1 MKNPIIST
9 ILVGLVAGAAG
20 AMLSTLIAEPATSE
34 GDPIVLDDSAG
45 DLERRFDSLQ
55 RENEALSRRV
65 FDLEKAPQSS
75 VAERSAA
82 PLEMTDEERAADE
95 QLRAVVAA
103 LTNPDTPMPQEWRD
117 SVNLALMDIRADE
130 DAERDEQRRIRA
142 EDRMDERI
150 VELSQK
156 LGLNTYQSGQM
167 RQILTEESLARDEMR
182 SAIRESGDWT
192 SARDMWTGLREKTNE
207 SLSLVLTPQ
216 QVEAYQA
223 DQSTRWGR
231 FGGGGNT
238 GGGRRSGA
246 GADHG
251 GEVQTTGQGD

>member
-1 MKNPIIST
+1 MKNPILSMT
-9 ILVGLVAGAAG
+9 LVGFVAGAAG
-20 AMLSTLIAEPATSE
+20 AMLSTLIAGPATSE
-34 GDPIVLDDSAG
+34 GDPIVLDDNAG
-45 DLERRFDSLQ
+45 DIERRFDSLQ
-55 RENEALSRRV
+55 RENEALSRRLL
-65 FDLEKAPQSS
+65 DLEQASPRLA
-75 VAERSAA
+75 AERSAA
-82 PLEMTDEERAADE
+82 PLEMTDDERAADE
-95 QLRAVVAA
+95 QLRAVVSA

-117 SVNLALMDIRADE
+117 SVNLALKDIRAEE

-142 EDRMDERI
+142 EDRMDERM

-156 LGLNTYQSGQM
+156 LGLDTYQSGQM

-182 SAIRESGDWT
+182 TAIRESGDWT

>member
-9 ILVGLVAGAAG
+9 ILVGLVAGVAG

-34 GDPIVLDDSAG
+34 GDPIVLDDNAG

-55 RENEALSRRV
+55 RENEALSRRLL
-65 FDLEKAPQSS
+65 DLEQAPPRL
-75 VAERSAA
+75 ATERSVA

-103 LTNPDTPMPQEWRD
+103 LTNPDAPMPQEWRD
-117 SVNLALMDIRADE
+117 SVNLALKDIRAEE
-130 DAERDEQRRIRA
+130 DADRDEQRRIRA
-142 EDRMDERI
+142 EDRMEERM

-156 LGLNTYQSGQM
+156 LGLDTYQSGQM

-182 SAIRESGDWT
+182 TAIRESGDWA
-192 SARDMWTGLREKTNE
+192 SARDQWTGLREKTNE

-238 GGGRRSGA
+238 GGGPRSG
-246 GADHG
+246 GGGHG
-251 GEVQTTGQGD
+251 TDVQTSDQSD

>member
-1 MKNPIIST
+1 MQNPIIST
-9 ILVGLVAGAAG
+9 ILVGFVAGAAG
-20 AMLSTLIAEPATSE
+20 AMLSTLIVEPATSE
-34 GDPIVLDDSAG
+34 GDPIVLDDNAG

-55 RENEALSRRV
+55 RENEALSRRLL
-65 FDLEKAPQSS
+65 DLEQAPPRLA
-75 VAERSAA
+75 AERSAA

-103 LTNPDTPMPQEWRD
+103 LTNPDAPMPKEWRD
-117 SVNLALMDIRADE
+117 SVNLALKDIRAEE
-130 DAERDEQRRIRA
+130 DADRDEQRRIRA
-142 EDRMDERI
+142 EDRMEERM

-156 LGLNTYQSGQM
+156 LGLDTYQSGQM

-182 SAIRESGDWT
+182 TAIRESGDWA
-192 SARDMWTGLREKTNE
+192 SARDQWTGLREKTNE
-207 SLSLVLTPQ
+207 SLSRVLTPQ

-238 GGGRRSGA
+238 GGGPRSG
-246 GADHG
+246 GGVHG
-251 GEVQTTGQGD
+251 GEVQTTGQTD